1 MSEQASLSKSKYQVG
16 LIGVG
21 VMGEALIS
29 GLVSSRFPKAQ
40 IVFTEKRADRAR
52 EISSKYGAREV
63 DLTELAKGSDVILL
77 VVKPQDLEL
86 LLTSIRADLNKSA
99 TLVSFAAGKTT
110 DFVSKIV
117 GPNVSII
124 RVMPNTPT
132 LIGLGMAAISLGK
145 GADTEQAKFVSDFL
159 ATCGKVISIEENL
172 QDAVTALSGS
182 GPAYFFAFVEEM
194 IKSGISLGL
203 SSGQATTLAI
213 QTMVGSAAM
222 LEQSG
227 KSATTLREN
236 VTSRNGTTAAALQV
250 FSDANLGEIVTKAMT
265 AARDRSQELA

>member
-1 MSEQASLSKSKYQVG
+1 MSEQTALSKSKYQVG

-29 GLVSSRFPKAQ
+29 GLISSRFPKAQ
-40 IVFTEKRADRAR
+40 IVFTEKRTERAH

-63 DLTELAKGSDVILL
+63 DLTELAKTSDVVLL
-77 VVKPQDLEL
+77 VV
-86 LLTSIRADLNKSA
+86 
-99 TLVSFAAGKTT
+99 
-110 DFVSKIV
+110 
-117 GPNVSII
+117 GPDISII

-145 GADTEQAKFVSDFL
+145 SVNPEQAKFISEFL
-159 ATCGKVISIEENL
+159 ATCGKVISVEENL

-182 GPAYFFAFVEEM
+182 GPAYFFAFIEEM

-203 SSGQATTLAI
+203 SSDQATTLAI

-236 VTSRNGTTAAALQV
+236 VTSPNGTTAAALKV
-250 FSDANLGEIVTKAMT
+250 FSEANLGDIVAKAMT

>member
-1 MSEQASLSKSKYQVG
+1 MSEQSSLSKSKYQVG

-29 GLVSSRFPKAQ
+29 GLISSRFPKAQ
-40 IVFTEKRADRAR
+40 IVFTEKRTERAR

-63 DLTELAKGSDVILL
+63 ELPELAKTSDVILL
-77 VVKPQDLEL
+77 VVKPQDLEQ
-86 LLTSIRADLNKSA
+86 LLTSLGAHLNKNA
-99 TLVSFAAGKTT
+99 ALVSFAAGKTT
-110 DFVSKIV
+110 DFVNGIV
-117 GPNVSII
+117 GPNISVI

-132 LIGLGMAAISLGK
+132 LIGLGMAAISLGQ
-145 GADTEQAKFVSDFL
+145 TVNPEQAKFVSEFL
-159 ATCGKVISIEENL
+159 ATCGKVISVDEKL

-182 GPAYFFAFVEEM
+182 GPAYFFAFIEEM
-194 IKSGISLGL
+194 IKSGIALGL
-203 SSGQATTLAI
+203 SSDQATTLAI
-213 QTMVGSAAM
+213 QTMIGSAAM

-236 VTSRNGTTAAALQV
+236 VTSPNGTTAAALKV
-250 FSDANLGEIVTKAMT
+250 FSEANFGEIVERAMT

>member
-1 MSEQASLSKSKYQVG
+1 MSEQTSFSKSKYQVG

-29 GLVSSRFPKAQ
+29 GLIASRFPKAQ
-40 IVFTEKRADRAR
+40 IVFTEKRSERAR
-52 EISSKYGAREV
+52 EISAKYGAVEV
-63 DLTELAKGSDVILL
+63 ELSDLAKNSDVILL
-77 VVKPQDLEL
+77 VVKPQDLSQ
-86 LLTSIRADLNKSA
+86 LLTEIRPDLKASSV
-99 TLVSFAAGKTT
+99 LVSFAAGKTT
-110 DFVSKIV
+110 DFISEII
-117 GPNVSII
+117 GPNASVI

-145 GADTEQAKFVSDFL
+145 NVNSEQAAFVSDFL
-159 ATCGKVISIEENL
+159 ATCGKVISVDEDL

-203 SSGQATTLAI
+203 TTDQATTLAI

-236 VTSRNGTTAAALQV
+236 VTSPNGTTAAALKV
-250 FSDANLGEIVTKAMT
+250 FSEANLGEIISKAMT

>member
-63 DLTELAKGSDVILL
+63 DLTELAKSSDVILL
-77 VVKPQDLEL
+77 VVKPQDLEQL
-86 LLTSIRADLNKSA
+86 LVSIEADLNKSA

-117 GPNVSII
+117 GPNISII

-145 GADTEQAKFVSDFL
+145 SVNTEQAKFVSEFL

-203 SSGQATTLAI
+203 SSDQATTLAI

-236 VTSRNGTTAAALQV
+236 VTSPNGTTAAALQV
-250 FSDANLGEIVTKAMT
+250 FSDSNLGAIVTKAIT